1 MLVSG
6 RISRCNRR
14 AAAIRSSAMDTPAPE
29 ATDPD
34 ALVAV
39 ELDPA
44 NEALARPISFDA
56 RYGEGAGR
64 TLVLGG
70 GGVYF
75 VAWQVAYLNG
85 LIKRGV
91 ELEQAEI
98 IVGTSAGSVVA
109 SILSNRGLAR
119 FAKQVNWIAKVP
131 ALVGLLAPASNF
143 YPSQIRA
150 IEMFRSA
157 DNNRPETIQA
167 IGHAALAAHT
177 PTAAEMRRSTGFAI
191 AARGWSSPALQITTV
206 DTYTGERLVVT
217 QNSGVSSVRAAAAS
231 SAVPGIFSP
240 QPIHDRW
247 CMDGGVSGSGT
258 HCDLVAG
265 SGRALVISLGAAL
278 KQVVAAMTI
287 QPGNLTNELTELHRT
302 GTKAFARGPSKVD
315 MARLM
320 DPSAVPEAIALGDE
334 QAANDA
340 VEMAAFWNS

>member
-91 ELEQAEI
+91 ELSKPRSSSEHQW
-98 IVGTSAGSVVA
+98 
-109 SILSNRGLAR
+109 LRRR
-119 FAKQVNWIAKVP
+119 F
-131 ALVGLLAPASNF
+131 
-143 YPSQIRA
+143 
-150 IEMFRSA
+150 
-157 DNNRPETIQA
+157 
-167 IGHAALAAHT
+167 
-177 PTAAEMRRSTGFAI
+177 
-191 AARGWSSPALQITTV
+191 
-206 DTYTGERLVVT
+206 
-217 QNSGVSSVRAAAAS
+217 
-231 SAVPGIFSP
+231 
-240 QPIHDRW
+240 
-247 CMDGGVSGSGT
+247 
-258 HCDLVAG
+258 
-265 SGRALVISLGAAL
+265 
-278 KQVVAAMTI
+278 
-287 QPGNLTNELTELHRT
+287 
-302 GTKAFARGPSKVD
+302 
-315 MARLM
+315 
-320 DPSAVPEAIALGDE
+320 DP
-334 QAANDA
+334 
-340 VEMAAFWNS
+340 VE